1 MREQNRE
8 EDKKLKELEDS
19 LDEIFSAW
27 NFSVNLRI
35 IVLLCVLCLLLILFL
50 FG

>member
-35 IVLLCVLCLLLILFL
+35 IVDVLCLLLLVFL
-50 FG
+50 CG